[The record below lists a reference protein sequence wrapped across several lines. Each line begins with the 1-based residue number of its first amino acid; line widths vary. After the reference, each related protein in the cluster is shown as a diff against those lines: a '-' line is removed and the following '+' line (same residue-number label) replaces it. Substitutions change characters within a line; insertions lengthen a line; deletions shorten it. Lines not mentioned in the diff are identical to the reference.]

1 MLVLYYKGCA
11 HLNIRVLV
19 LNYKGCAHLK
29 IRVLVLNYKG
39 CAHLTIRVSNL
50 NAYNDLQ
57 GYVLIS
63 YDNVIK
69 YNGLIEH

>member
-1 MLVLYYKGCA
+1 VQ
-11 HLNIRVLV
+11 LNIRLYL
-19 LNYKGCAHLK
+19 LN
-29 IRVLVLNYKG
+29 
-39 CAHLTIRVSNL
+39 IRVSNL

-69 YNGLIEH
+69 YNGLIEY